1 MTRNG
6 IEYNLAITPYRFT
19 SNYGFTFCFSS
30 QNHLSKFIEMKR
42 EHRTKINVSLTNRF
56 GFGIRLNEIADIVLY
71 KKIENRGFLI
81 QLAGGNEITCL
92 DNITLSGVTKI
103 KLDCPTQCDS
113 STPKSLVP

>member
-1 MTRNG
+1 MTKNG

-30 QNHLSKFIEMKR
+30 KNHLSKFIEMKR

-103 KLDCPTQCDS
+103 KLDCPTQCGS
-113 STPKSLVP
+113 SMQR